1 MNPATRVKCNPMPY
15 FTPEQVAELVQA
27 HQSVSVMSI
36 DLQSDLV
43 SRQYRTAEAREHGIH
58 GLSRRIATLARCV
71 DAVFDLLPPSESGVP
86 ETRAID
92 DATIYI
98 QAFIFNVF
106 GCCDNI
112 AWLWVLE
119 QHVLDKKGSP
129 IAQQRVGIWP
139 DYHQFRAS
147 CSPEFRTYLESHRT
161 WFDNLKNFRDALAHR
176 IPLYIPPYSVTP
188 NQHEAYLRLDEEKG
202 AAFKQRDFELH
213 DQIEERQHLLKH
225 FNPIMVHSL
234 TKSKVVVF
242 HAQLLAD
249 FRTIEEIARKML
261 RELERRGS
269 EPLPS

>member
-1 MNPATRVKCNPMPY
+1 MNPATRVRCNPMPY

-43 SRQYRTAEAREHGIH
+43 TRKYRTAEAREHGIH

-71 DAVFDLLPPSESGVP
+71 DAVFDLLPPGESGVP

-129 IAQQRVGIWP
+129 IDHKRVGIGP
-139 DYHQFRAS
+139 EYHQFRAS
-147 CSPEFRTYLESHRT
+147 CSPEFRTYLESRRT

-176 IPLYIPPYSVTP
+176 IHSTSLPIQSLLISMRRIYAWMRRKARPSSNETLSYMIK
-188 NQHEAYLRLDEEKG
+188 LKG
-202 AAFKQRDFELH
+202 VN
-213 DQIEERQHLLKH
+213 IC
-225 FNPIMVHSL
+225 
-234 TKSKVVVF
+234 
-242 HAQLLAD
+242 
-249 FRTIEEIARKML
+249 
-261 RELERRGS
+261 
-269 EPLPS
+269 